1 MRYNHQYVESHINPR
16 QKVQP
21 RQKYFS
27 DIHSDNVERNSSD
40 TRDDPESRPSI
51 TCIPNPNY
59 PTVSNMDSL
68 HNNDGVI
75 NKTVMKDTV
84 VKVVKSK
91 VKNESTNYETTVD
104 TIKAK
109 PCDQAHSNGSSQSFQ
124 TNIHASKSG
133 VKEVN
138 FWIET
143 DKKNPRR
150 NWKYITEKA
159 LVKKASST
167 KNNSQ
172 RKKNDKDI
180 LAKDSSKIE
189 QNNDIPDPKE
199 ENQSNDKSNIAE
211 TSKSNNYEMNDPN
224 EVQTITETVQ
234 TFNQTQWIS
243 AAPIYFVG
251 AIWAS

>member
-1 MRYNHQYVESHINPR
+1 MRYNHQHVESHINPR
-16 QKVQP
+16 QGTQP

-68 HNNDGVI
+68 HNDGVI

-84 VKVVKSK
+84 VKIVKSQ
-91 VKNESTNYETTVD
+91 VKTEPTNYERTVD
-104 TIKAK
+104 TVKTK
-109 PCDQAHSNGSSQSFQ
+109 PCDQAQSNGSSQSLQ
-124 TNIHASKSG
+124 TNFHPSKSG

-159 LVKKASST
+159 LVKKASSAKNNAHRKKKDIFARDISEMEQT
-167 KNNSQ
+167 KN
-172 RKKNDKDI
+172 
-180 LAKDSSKIE
+180 
-189 QNNDIPDPKE
+189 
-199 ENQSNDKSNIAE
+199 
-211 TSKSNNYEMNDPN
+211 
-224 EVQTITETVQ
+224 
-234 TFNQTQWIS
+234 IS
-243 AAPIYFVG
+243 DQ
-251 AIWAS
+251 